1 VTVDTTYAPP
11 TADIAARGRTALL
24 AGVAGLVAC
33 GVGFAIDRDNFF
45 RAWLIG
51 YLLWLGVS
59 LGSMGLMMIHHLS
72 GGAWGLV
79 VRRVF
84 EASSKTLPLMA
95 VLFVPI
101 ILGMQTLYP
110 WTHADLVAADEILQ
124 HKAVYL
130 NTPFFL
136 ARAVF
141 YFAGWIL
148 IAWFLGKWSHA
159 QDAGDATTTERM
171 RKLSGGGLVFYA
183 FTVTAASIDWVM
195 SLTPHWYSTLF
206 GFIFVG
212 TQALSALAFTILIMV
227 FLGRR
232 APMDKIFRPNHF
244 HDLGKLT
251 LAFVMLWAY
260 FQFSQYM
267 LIFSANLLE
276 EIPYYLSRIDHGWQY
291 VGIFLIVF
299 QFIVPFGLLLSRD
312 VKRASTRLA
321 LIAIWLLVVRFV
333 DNVFL
338 VSPEFD
344 SAGLNLHMEA
354 GAEAGEHV
362 STFFMHWLDLA
373 ASLAIG
379 GLWLWIFF
387 SQLGKHPLMPP
398 RDPDLQ
404 NALESTGGH

>member
-1 VTVDTTYAPP
+1 VTTATTYAPP
-11 TADIAARGRTALL
+11 TAAIDARGRSALIVGVVGL
-24 AGVAGLVAC
+24 AVC
-33 GVGFAIDRDNFF
+33 GVGFVIDRDNFF
-45 RAWLIG
+45 RAWLVG
-51 YLLWLGVS
+51 YLLWMGVS
-59 LGSMGLMMIHHLS
+59 LGSLGLMMVHHLS

-95 VLFVPI
+95 VLFIPVV
-101 ILGMQTLYP
+101 LGMQTLYP

-136 ARAVF
+136 ARAAF

-148 IAWFLGKWSHA
+148 IAWLLSKWSHA
-159 QDAGDATTTERM
+159 QDAGDDSTTDRM

-183 FTVTAASIDWVM
+183 FTTTAASIDWVM
-195 SLTPHWYSTLF
+195 SLTPHWFSTLF

-212 TQALSALAFTILIMV
+212 TQGLSALAFTILIMV

-232 APMDKIFRPNHF
+232 EPMAGVFRANHF
-244 HDLGKLT
+244 HDMGKFT

-267 LIFSANLLE
+267 LIFSANVLE

-291 VGIFLIVF
+291 VGLFLIVF
-299 QFIVPFGLLLSRD
+299 QFVVPFALLLSRD
-312 VKRASTRLA
+312 VKRASNKLM

-333 DNVFL
+333 DNVYL

-344 SAGLNLHMEA
+344 PMGLNLHMEV
-354 GAEAGEHV
+354 GAEAGEHL
-362 STFFMHWLDLA
+362 SEFFVNWLDLVVP
-373 ASLAIG
+373 LTIG
-379 GLWLWIFF
+379 GLWVWMFF
-387 SQLGKHPLMPP
+387 RNLRQWPLMPV
-398 RDPDLQ
+398 RDPDMQ